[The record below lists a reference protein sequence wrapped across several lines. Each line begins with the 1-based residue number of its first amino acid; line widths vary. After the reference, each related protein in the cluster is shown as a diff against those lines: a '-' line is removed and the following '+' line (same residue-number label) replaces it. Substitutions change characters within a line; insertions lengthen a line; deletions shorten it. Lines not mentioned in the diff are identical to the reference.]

1 MKKLLALVLSLILV
15 CSLSLAL
22 AEDKP
27 AVTVGIAQF
36 AVHGSLD
43 NCREG
48 FLQGLAAAGYEEG
61 KNLTV
66 VYQNAQADMGIAAN
80 IADNFA
86 ANQYDLICAIAT
98 PMAAVCFNAA
108 EDKIPVIY
116 TAVSAP
122 VEAGLAN
129 EDGTGTGNITGSS
142 DLLPVKFQLQVIRQL
157 LPEAKKIGILYTVGE
172 VNSQVQLAEYQ
183 ASAEEYGF
191 EIVSQSITASA
202 DIPLALPQLLPK
214 VDCLSMLLDNTVVQS
229 LDIVLDQADE
239 AGIPVFGSEVE
250 QVIKGCAAAA
260 GLDYVKLGYDT
271 GLLAA
276 RVLAGENAQELPF
289 LQITESAVYINY
301 EACAALNIEVPS
313 DLQESAINVAE

>member
-1 MKKLLALVLSLILV
+1 MKNLLALVLSLILV

-98 PMAAVCFNAA
+98 PMAVVCFNAA

-191 EIVSQSITASA
+191 EIVPQSITASA

-301 EACAALNIEVPS
+301 EACAALNIQVPS
-313 DLQESAINVAE
+313 DLLESAIDVAE

>member
-98 PMAAVCFNAA
+98 PMAVVCFNAA

-142 DLLPVKFQLQVIRQL
+142 DLLPVKFQLQAIRKL

-191 EIVSQSITASA
+191 EIVPQSITASA

-301 EACAALNIEVPS
+301 EACAALNIQVPS

>member
-98 PMAAVCFNAA
+98 PMAVVCFNAA

-142 DLLPVKFQLQVIRQL
+142 DLLPVKFQLQAIRKL

-191 EIVSQSITASA
+191 EIVPQSITASA

-301 EACAALNIEVPS
+301 EACAALNIQVPS
-313 DLQESAINVAE
+313 DLLESAIDVAE